1 MSEYVTNANTS
12 SNEMSSIIQSSGLI
26 QSSFSSNN
34 NILEENIQMRQA
46 INHVGLRYTLS
57 FIIIIMFYCNVWAIK
72 PFVKTFKNK
81 FSRC

>member
-46 INHVGLRYTLS
+46 INHVG
-57 FIIIIMFYCNVWAIK
+57 
-72 PFVKTFKNK
+72 
-81 FSRC
+81 SR

>member
-46 INHVGLRYTLS
+46 INHVGSRLHAKLS
-57 FIIIIMFYCNVWAIK
+57 L
-72 PFVKTFKNK
+72 
-81 FSRC
+81 SL